1 MPQDGVIYLVR
12 RAEPAKVVGL
22 RYIIFDGAQPA
33 TFATVRLQLNDP
45 AYPLCGHEIEI
56 DIPPSTQ
63 GEAEAVV
70 ARSRFDASFERGFR
84 AGERCK
90 VRRCPRRGA
99 SACMQCR
106 TGSLL

>member
-22 RYIIFDGAQPA
+22 RYIIFDGEQPA

-45 AYPLCGHEIEI
+45 TYPLCGQEIEV
-56 DIPPSTQ
+56 DIPPSTL
-63 GEAEAVV
+63 GDAECVI
-70 ARSRFDASFERGFR
+70 ARSRFDASFERGFL

-90 VRRCPRRGA
+90 VRRCPSKGA
-99 SACMQCR
+99 SACMR
-106 TGSLL
+106 